1 MKRCERHVSTD
12 KLYQNGGYE
21 TLMTDWW
28 NITSH
33 FNIYKR
39 WQHWTFSARS
49 AGVGHVPQSWNIS
62 LDAEEVYLA
71 YNIVIMHI

>member
-1 MKRCERHVSTD
+1 
-12 KLYQNGGYE
+12 
-21 TLMTDWW
+21 MTDWW